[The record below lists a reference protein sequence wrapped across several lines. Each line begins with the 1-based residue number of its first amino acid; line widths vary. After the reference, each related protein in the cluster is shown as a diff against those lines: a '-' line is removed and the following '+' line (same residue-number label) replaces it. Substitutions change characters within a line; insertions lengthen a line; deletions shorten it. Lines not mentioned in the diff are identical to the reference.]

1 MNPESIVYLN
11 YLLLTPTTAARPHHG
26 RPARM
31 TEVRRPNKRKCDD
44 VRRRSHIVHRTIK
57 RMADHRES
65 DVLAYILGVL
75 VLAISGVAVGIA
87 STTPPGAGGSGNES
101 SASAALQAPEPHK
114 T

>member
-1 MNPESIVYLN
+1 MVVLGAGQSEW
-11 YLLLTPTTAARPHHG
+11 
-26 RPARM
+26 
-31 TEVRRPNKRKCDD
+31 PNKRKCDD

-57 RMADHRES
+57 HMADHRES

-87 STTPPGAGGSGNES
+87 STTPSGVGGSDDEGR
-101 SASAALQAPEPHK
+101 ASATLQAPAAPHK